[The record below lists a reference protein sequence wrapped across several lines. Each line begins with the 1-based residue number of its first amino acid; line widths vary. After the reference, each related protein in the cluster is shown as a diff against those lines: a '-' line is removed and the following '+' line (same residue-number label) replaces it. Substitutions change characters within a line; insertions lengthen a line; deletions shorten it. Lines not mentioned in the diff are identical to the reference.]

1 VIDLSSM
8 TNVKLAEDRRS
19 MRVSGGARAAGAVA
33 ATDPAG
39 LAVVTGSAGVVGMTG
54 LTLGGGYGPLI
65 GRFGLALDN
74 LIAAEVVLADGRSV
88 LANEESEPE
97 LFWALRGGGGNFGVV
112 TAMVLRVHELP
123 SVRSGM
129 LIYAFSE
136 AKSVLERFA
145 DIGATAPDELTGQLV
160 MAFGPDGVP
169 LLLIVPTWCGDPGEG
184 ERRCAPFAS
193 LGTPLTNSVGQMS
206 YGTSLAM
213 FDPFIV
219 NGRRTIME
227 ACWLPRLSTASIELL
242 VAAMTNAVSPGCA
255 IITHEF
261 KGAASRIPR
270 EATAF
275 GLRRDHVLI
284 EILAQ
289 WDDQGDSREEPR
301 HRAWAQATRAAFGPT
316 ALPGGYPN
324 LLPPGETARAA
335 ESFGQNLPRLLDAKR
350 AYDPDNVFRSA
361 IPLSDH
367 DQSRSPSPRLIHS

>member
-1 VIDLSSM
+1 
-8 TNVKLAEDRRS
+8 
-19 MRVSGGARAAGAVA
+19 
-33 ATDPAG
+33 
-39 LAVVTGSAGVVGMTG
+39 
-54 LTLGGGYGPLI
+54 
-65 GRFGLALDN
+65 
-74 LIAAEVVLADGRSV
+74 
-88 LANEESEPE
+88 
-97 LFWALRGGGGNFGVV
+97 
-112 TAMVLRVHELP
+112 
-123 SVRSGM
+123 
-129 LIYAFSE
+129 
-136 AKSVLERFA
+136 
-145 DIGATAPDELTGQLV
+145 
-160 MAFGPDGVP
+160 
-169 LLLIVPTWCGDPGEG
+169 
-184 ERRCAPFAS
+184 
-193 LGTPLTNSVGQMS
+193 
-206 YGTSLAM
+206 M